1 MKTMT
6 LLMRRQALSL
16 LLGAPV
22 LLGTSL
28 FGLGACGF
36 KIRGAVNLPFKAIY
50 ISGPVSV
57 GLRADLE
64 TAITTGSNAKI
75 VSNAR
80 DADLILE
87 IVSEL
92 NSRDILTYN
101 ATGQITAYRLTTR
114 VNFRAFET
122 TGVEIVPEAEIY
134 VTRDMDFTVSTV
146 LSADFQQQQFLQ
158 LMRRDLALQMLRRVA
173 ASARML
179 QPPVAAPA
187 AAVTSPAAPP
197 SPASPV
203 MPTKP

>member
-1 MKTMT
+1 MT
-6 LLMRRQALSL
+6 LPIRRQALYYL
-16 LLGAPV
+16 I
-22 LLGTSL
+22 
-28 FGLGACGF
+28 GLSICISSTLMGLSACGF
-36 KIRGAVNLPFKAIY
+36 QIRGAVNLPFKAIY
-50 ISGPVSV
+50 ISGPVSI

-64 TAITTGSNAKI
+64 TAITTGSNARI
-75 VSNAR
+75 VNNAR
-80 DADLILE
+80 EADLILE
-87 IVSEL
+87 VVSEL

-114 VNFRAFET
+114 VIFRAFDT

-179 QPPVAAPA
+179 QPPAVAPVAPA
-187 AAVTSPAAPP
+187 AT
-197 SPASPV
+197 AS
-203 MPTKP
+203 PTKPQ